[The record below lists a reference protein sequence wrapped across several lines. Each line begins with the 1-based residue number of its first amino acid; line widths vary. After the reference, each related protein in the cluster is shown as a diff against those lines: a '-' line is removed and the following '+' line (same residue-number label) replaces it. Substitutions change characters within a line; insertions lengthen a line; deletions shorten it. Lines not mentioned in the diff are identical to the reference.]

1 MYDVDCRYS
10 QYAWGHDELMPV
22 SESYVDTKGHIGMTL
37 IDSLDTLWLM
47 GLIEEFNKGVDW
59 IVQSL
64 QLESTNFVSVSEL
77 GTRVL
82 GGLLSAYE
90 LSKNEILLIKSVK
103 VGDIILSA
111 FDENHLFPSVC

>member
-1 MYDVDCRYS
+1 
-10 QYAWGHDELMPV
+10 MPI
-22 SESYVDTKGHIGMTL
+22 SESYDDTNGRMGMTL

-47 GLIEEFNKGVDW
+47 GLKEEFTEGVEW
-59 IVQSL
+59 IVQSF
-64 QLESTNFVSVSEL
+64 QLESTNLVSIHEL

-103 VGDIILSA
+103 VGDLILSA
-111 FDENHLFPSVC
+111 FDKDNLFPSVS